1 MVEHSLWERG
11 VRRFKSCLPDAMDA
25 MELLQ
30 AIHDYRKTVGINQ
43 QELARKL
50 QVETSTLSRWET
62 GKTRPSLETFLLYVD
77 AVGLELVVQPKV
89 DDVEKILGRSGNNGD
104 VSELGCL

>member
-1 MVEHSLWERG
+1 MN
-11 VRRFKSCLPDAMDA
+11 A

-30 AIHDYRKTVGINQ
+30 AIHDYRKTVGISQ
-43 QELARKL
+43 QELASKL

-62 GKTRPSLETFLLYVD
+62 GKTRPSLESLLLFID
-77 AVGLELVVQPKV
+77 AVGLELVIQPKV
-89 DDVEKILGRSGNNGD
+89 DDVEKVLGRPGANGD